1 MKAFFSKNASQKT
14 SAAYSN
20 TTKPSGARVVYLY
33 EDGQPVDG
41 KGVRMEF
48 TPDVCRTLD
57 DVKLLI
63 KQTLHLPYRPAWLKA
78 AHNGNI
84 IHSMSEMTT
93 DMAVIYDAQ
102 ARNLAVSTSSSGSK
116 ETGEE
121 TNKTHRK
128 VKSTGTID
136 LQNIISA
143 SKVAPSSLERTKAA
157 TSTTSDDMISKIW
170 KRLESLEM
178 RMEDLQ
184 RETLTLRVE
193 QDKLYKQLQSW
204 MESSRRG

>member
-63 KQTLHLPYRPAWLKA
+63 KQTLHLPCRPAWLKA
-78 AHNGNI
+78 AHNGNL

-116 ETGEE
+116 EAAED
-121 TNKTHRK
+121 KTHRK
-128 VKSTGTID
+128 VKSTGTIE
-136 LQNIISA
+136 LQNIVSA
-143 SKVAPSSLERTKAA
+143 AKVASSFPSPQRT
-157 TSTTSDDMISKIW
+157 TTTTCNTSDDVISKIW

-178 RMEDLQ
+178 RMENLQ

-193 QDKLYKQLQSW
+193 QDKLYKQLQSLTDN
-204 MESSRRG
+204 SRRG